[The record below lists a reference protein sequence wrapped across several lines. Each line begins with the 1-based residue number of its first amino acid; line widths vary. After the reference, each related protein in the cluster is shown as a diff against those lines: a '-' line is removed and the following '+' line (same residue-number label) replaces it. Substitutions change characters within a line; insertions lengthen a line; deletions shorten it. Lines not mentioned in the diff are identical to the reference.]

1 MSTAPKSR
9 WAKDDAETEALIE
22 QKRRE
27 KEERRRIKAEKQRQQ
42 AETQKLF
49 AQKHA
54 QGANGSL
61 QAQEE
66 GMNGDSG
73 RPTKRRRLSNEPES
87 QADVTVD
94 QKPIPLL
101 RFPAP
106 EWGPCRHVDNF
117 ERLNRIE
124 EGSYGLVSRAKE
136 LSTGE
141 IVALKR
147 LKMEHCNDGFPI
159 TGLREIQTLLESRHT
174 NVVRLREVVMG
185 NGIDDV
191 YLVMDFVEHDLKT
204 LLEDMREPFL
214 PSETKTL
221 LLQIISA
228 TEFLHSHWIMH
239 RDLKTSNLLMNNRGE
254 IKLAD
259 FGMARYYGDP
269 PPKLTQLV
277 VTLWYRSPELLLGT
291 EKYGP
296 EIDMWSI
303 GCIFGE
309 LLTKEPLFQGK
320 NEVDQLSKVRLTS
333 RIELRLIYHK
343 LKPPPFNPQT
353 TQIFALT
360 GPPTTQTWP
369 SFRSLPNAKSLR
381 LPTSGAP
388 RTTSDAGITLLPPS
402 KFPYLTTTGLTL
414 LSHLLALNPASRP
427 DAATCLS
434 HPYFRED
441 PKPKEKEMFPTF
453 PSKAGMEKRRKRE
466 TPEAPK
472 RGEAPKL
479 DFASV
484 FGAGGGDG
492 NGSEAGAGF
501 ALRLG

>member
-9 WAKDDAETEALIE
+9 WAEDDAETEALLA

-27 KEERRRIKAEKQRQQ
+27 KEERKRIKAEKQRQQ
-42 AETQKLF
+42 AEAQKLL
-49 AQKHA
+49 AQKHVN
-54 QGANGSL
+54 QRANGSL
-61 QAQEE
+61 QALEE
-66 GMNGDSG
+66 GMNGDAG

-87 QADVTVD
+87 QPGITVD
-94 QKPIPLL
+94 QKPIRLL

-136 LSTGE
+136 LATGE

-174 NVVRLREVVMG
+174 NVVHLREVVMG
-185 NGIDDV
+185 NDMDDV

-228 TEFLHSHWIMH
+228 TEFLHSHWIIH

-277 VTLWYRSPELLLGT
+277 VTLWYRSPELLLGAD
-291 EKYGP
+291 KYGP

-320 NEVDQLSKVRLTS
+320 NEVDQLSK
-333 RIELRLIYHK
+333 
-343 LKPPPFNPQT
+343 
-353 TQIFALT
+353 IFALT

-388 RTTSDAGITLLPPS
+388 PTTTSDASIPLLPRS
-402 KFPYLTTTGLTL
+402 KFPYLTTAGPNPPLSPSRAQSGFPPGRCNMPLTPVL
-414 LSHLLALNPASRP
+414 
-427 DAATCLS
+427 
-434 HPYFRED
+434 
-441 PKPKEKEMFPTF
+441 
-453 PSKAGMEKRRKRE
+453 RRRSQAQSE
-466 TPEAPK
+466 RDVPHV
-472 RGEAPKL
+472 
-479 DFASV
+479 SV
-484 FGAGGGDG
+484 
-492 NGSEAGAGF
+492 
-501 ALRLG
+501 